1 MLHEKIRSVG
11 IALGEMAGRVNPDDW
26 RKLSAARDELAALAN
41 EAEALETQGEAATSN
56 KKSGKA
62 AKEGA

>member
-1 MLHEKIRSVG
+1 
-11 IALGEMAGRVNPDDW
+11 MAGRVNPDDW
-26 RKLSAARDELAALAN
+26 RKLSAVRDELAALAN

>member
-26 RKLSAARDELAALAN
+26 RKLSAVRDELAVAGRTEVAID
-41 EAEALETQGEAATSN
+41 ADTCTHDRILELLQAR
-56 KKSGKA
+56 
-62 AKEGA
+62 

>member
-26 RKLSAARDELAALAN
+26 RKLSAVRDELAALAN

-56 KKSGKA
+56 KKSGKS